1 MFSKEYFKYLI
12 RSHRY
17 LLLLIFLITIL
28 NCIGHQRLNHSWLIG
43 LQSLFCVI
51 LLYVMPV
58 DVFFH
63 IHDKRAIDTYF
74 ALPISRKA
82 MLLTG
87 ILFCTACVYLPY
99 SIASIYYFILV
110 KSSFTT
116 VLVFFPEMLL
126 FVLTMIVFN
135 TAIYLIGNNQIDGI
149 IMLGAYTLLPVFL
162 NNALSIFMSS
172 YVCGLVS
179 YPLDF
184 IGYLSP
190 LWTGGSLITELFG
203 NTTHFDKILVLIAF
217 LLASSYLLYRNYVD
231 RKSERAS
238 MISDSFLSY
247 PLMISVYTLLVLF
260 IISSL
265 YSFWYDTFIDF
276 FRENFTIYLSVFAVY
291 VAVHFI
297 YKRKTYFSG
306 KMLLSFFLALA
317 IALGLAFAARSTRG
331 FGLSDSYI
339 RNDVKAT
346 YMLNSWY
353 NTPEKEI
360 SELLQEASGRKP
372 EYISVYVETKDKRKE
387 DLRQESAEVFEKF
400 RLNAIDQFYS
410 SSEKNFMGSLS
421 IISADKTQYNYN
433 FDLQIELNDLL
444 VLAEDPNI
452 YVSIDCDYGVYQLL
466 EDGSLRLVED
476 YLN

>member
-1 MFSKEYFKYLI
+1 
-12 RSHRY
+12 
-17 LLLLIFLITIL
+17 
-28 NCIGHQRLNHSWLIG
+28 
-43 LQSLFCVI
+43 
-51 LLYVMPV
+51 
-58 DVFFH
+58 
-63 IHDKRAIDTYF
+63 
-74 ALPISRKA
+74 
-82 MLLTG
+82 
-87 ILFCTACVYLPY
+87 
-99 SIASIYYFILV
+99 
-110 KSSFTT
+110 
-116 VLVFFPEMLL
+116 
-126 FVLTMIVFN
+126 
-135 TAIYLIGNNQIDGI
+135 
-149 IMLGAYTLLPVFL
+149 VFL
-162 NNALSIFMSS
+162 NIALSIFMSS

-260 IISSL
+260 IISSF

-291 VAVHFI
+291 VAAHFI

-387 DLRQESAEVFEKF
+387 DLRQKSVEVFEKF
-400 RLNAIDQFYS
+400 RLNAIDLFYS